1 MPKGKPTKPKAKPK
15 AAPKKQR
22 ASNCKII
29 IDEAFLKKVE
39 AMAANGNTQEQIA
52 WNLGISPETLSRKK
66 GADEQLNQA
75 IKRGRAKGI
84 AQVSNQLFQEA
95 SKTEHR
101 NITAIL
107 FYLCNRDP
115 ENWKHV
121 SKAGEDK
128 EKDDDKLT
136 QVLAAL
142 IAKLP
147 D

>member
-1 MPKGKPTKPKAKPK
+1 MPKVKDDKKKK
-15 AAPKKQR
+15 AAPKKRR

-29 IDEAFLKKVE
+29 IDEAFLKTVE

-52 WNLGISPETLSRKK
+52 WNLGISPQTLSTKK
-66 GADEQLNQA
+66 GKVEELNEA
-75 IKRGRAKGI
+75 IKRGKAKGI

-128 EKDDDKLT
+128 DKDDDKLK